1 MNWKPWLHSIVAA
14 AISAAAGS
22 ITASIVDP
30 EKFNMT
36 ASGLQHLGAFAAI
49 NSLLAVALVLKQS
62 PLPPESNAPVQ
73 PAQPK
78 E

>member
-1 MNWKPWLHSIVAA
+1 MNWKPWLHSIFAG

-30 EKFNMT
+30 EKFNLT
-36 ASGLQHLGAFAAI
+36 RNGLAHLAAFAGI
-49 NSLLAVALVLKQS
+49 NALLAVALILKQS
-62 PLPPESNAPVQ
+62 PLPPESPSPNP
-73 PAQPK
+73 PK